1 MDLASGTD
9 NGNNADLN
17 QIQNQFGIPPMPP
30 TGSAM
35 PAFDPG
41 ATFGV
46 PAETITGNSTNPAPT
61 FENNGAS
68 QVMQDLTN
76 QGPAPILEPT
86 ENTNAENTFAAP
98 AMDLSNLGVE
108 TTTEKPAEV
117 ATEVNTEAAAP
128 AINLETAAP
137 ATPEAA
143 IEDSK
148 LEDVKKQMLQ
158 DLYPLMDKI
167 KINPDQK
174 FKVYK
179 QMIEST
185 GDKEMITAA
194 YDTAKSLADETERAE
209 ALLYLIEKA
218 DN

>member
-30 TGSAM
+30 TDSAM
-35 PAFDPG
+35 PAFNPG

-46 PAETITGNSTNPAPT
+46 PTETITGNSANSAPT

-86 ENTNAENTFAAP
+86 ENTGVENAFAAP
-98 AMDLSNLGVE
+98 AMDLSNLGAE
-108 TTTEKPAEV
+108 PPADKPTEV

-128 AINLETAAP
+128 AINLEAAAP
-137 ATPEAA
+137 VTPEAA

-194 YDTAKSLADETERAE
+194 YDTAKSLTDETERAE